1 MIVFDTDILSMFAK
15 IDAIDLLKRLFD
27 DKIVMTPK
35 IRDEIYVPFEY
46 GYNFPF
52 KVFSKIATVPLANLA
67 LKEYERLQ
75 EKLTIGKGE
84 LEAIAYCKTERCI
97 FATND
102 IKARKFAKSEGVSV
116 ISLQAILK
124 ALWKKKIKSREEV
137 KQILEKIKDADNLA
151 VSRDVE
157 KEIFEQ

>member
-35 IRDEIYVPFEY
+35 IRDEVYVPFEY
-46 GYNFPF
+46 GYSFPF
-52 KVFSKIATVPLANLA
+52 KVFSKIATAPLANLA

-84 LEAIAYCKTERCI
+84 LEAIAYCKTERC
-97 FATND
+97 
-102 IKARKFAKSEGVSV
+102 
-116 ISLQAILK
+116 
-124 ALWKKKIKSREEV
+124 
-137 KQILEKIKDADNLA
+137 
-151 VSRDVE
+151 
-157 KEIFEQ
+157 